1 MLQKLRDKSS
11 GWIAT
16 SIIVLLMIPF
26 LFVIDTSYLGGVGNN
41 NVARVQAPP
50 TWWKSAPSFW
60 PFSSLWQDAEVTTE
74 QFRIRFEQVRLQ
86 EREAQGDAFD
96 PREFESLENKRRI
109 LDDLINE
116 QAVRL
121 ASEQAGIVVGE
132 KAVADYIASIPA
144 FQRDGKFDQDQY
156 RLVLAQGAAGVR
168 TPREFDQQVRSSLQQ
183 SVIPMALAQ
192 SGFVTAGE
200 SRRLFALLGETRD
213 IAMAVLDP
221 MPVDTSKVSDAQIK
235 AWYEVNGKDFTLP
248 ERIRVE
254 YVELKAVDLP
264 PPAPADEA
272 TLRARYEAEKAR
284 FVATEQR
291 NAAHI
296 LITGDDAAAQAKAK
310 ALADQAAAG
319 SDFAALAKANSEDPG
334 SKDAGGDLGWVEKG
348 VMVGA
353 FEDAL
358 FAMQPGQVRTVKSDF
373 GWHVIK
379 LNAVQGGQGQSFE
392 QVRDQLA
399 AEQLKLD
406 AENAFNALS
415 TRLVDE
421 VYKNPT
427 ALEPAAKAAG
437 VPVQQAGPFPRD
449 KAPGIL
455 AHPQVL
461 RQAFSEVMVADGTVS
476 DPIEVAPGHTVL
488 LRVSEHLPQA
498 RMSLAQAR
506 DQVALAVARD
516 AADKAMKARA
526 DALLSRLADGKRT
539 LAEVAAEAGLGVQTL
554 EHLPR
559 GIAVPGAAANAEVFR
574 TLPGKNGASHGQL
587 VLDDG
592 RRAVFALTAVHPG
605 KADEV
610 PSEQRAMLV
619 EQLSQIDGNAA
630 ADAFI
635 NGLRKR
641 YKIQVRDNQL

>member
-60 PFSSLWQDAEVTTE
+60 PFSTLWQDAEVTTE

-213 IAMAVLDP
+213 IAMAVLDQS
-221 MPVDTSKVSDAQIK
+221 PVDTSKVSDAQIK

-254 YVELKAVDLP
+254 YVELKASDLP

-284 FVATEQR
+284 FVAP
-291 NAAHI
+291 
-296 LITGDDAAAQAKAK
+296 
-310 ALADQAAAG
+310 
-319 SDFAALAKANSEDPG
+319 SS
-334 SKDAGGDLGWVEKG
+334 
-348 VMVGA
+348 
-353 FEDAL
+353 
-358 FAMQPGQVRTVKSDF
+358 AM
-373 GWHVIK
+373 
-379 LNAVQGGQGQSFE
+379 
-392 QVRDQLA
+392 
-399 AEQLKLD
+399 
-406 AENAFNALS
+406 
-415 TRLVDE
+415 
-421 VYKNPT
+421 
-427 ALEPAAKAAG
+427 
-437 VPVQQAGPFPRD
+437 PR
-449 KAPGIL
+449 I
-455 AHPQVL
+455 
-461 RQAFSEVMVADGTVS
+461 S
-476 DPIEVAPGHTVL
+476 
-488 LRVSEHLPQA
+488 
-498 RMSLAQAR
+498 
-506 DQVALAVARD
+506 
-516 AADKAMKARA
+516 
-526 DALLSRLADGKRT
+526 
-539 LAEVAAEAGLGVQTL
+539 
-554 EHLPR
+554 
-559 GIAVPGAAANAEVFR
+559 
-574 TLPGKNGASHGQL
+574 
-587 VLDDG
+587 
-592 RRAVFALTAVHPG
+592 
-605 KADEV
+605 
-610 PSEQRAMLV
+610 
-619 EQLSQIDGNAA
+619 
-630 ADAFI
+630 
-635 NGLRKR
+635 
-641 YKIQVRDNQL
+641 